1 MEEITLKKKENLI
14 SGILGFMIPTII
26 LVVVVGVFFTGVA
39 QISQSTIDKQEESL
53 HTAIERDIVQCY
65 SIEGIYPPSL
75 EYLEEH
81 YALVYDKD
89 IFFVDY
95 RPIASNIYPD
105 VTILRAEKSFV
116 GINP

>member
-1 MEEITLKKKENLI
+1 MEDLTLKKQQNIIL
-14 SGILGFMIPTII
+14 SLLGFIIPTLVII
-26 LVVVVGVFFTGVA
+26 FIVVIFYVGVT
-39 QISQSTIDKQEESL
+39 QISQSTAKKQEDSL
-53 HTAIERDIVQCY
+53 YTAIERDIVQCY

-95 RPIASNIYPD
+95 RPVASNIYPD
-105 VTILRAEKSFV
+105 VTIMRIKGTGLKR
-116 GINP
+116 

>member
-1 MEEITLKKKENLI
+1 MEDLTLKKQQSIIL
-14 SGILGFMIPTII
+14 SLLGFVIPTLVII
-26 LVVVVGVFFTGVA
+26 FIIVIFYIGVS
-39 QISQSTIDKQEESL
+39 QISQSTAKKQEQSL
-53 HTAIERDIVQCY
+53 YTAIERDIVQCY

-95 RPIASNIYPD
+95 RPVASNIYPD
-105 VTILRAEKSFV
+105 VTILRTQRT
-116 GINP
+116 GLIR

>member
-1 MEEITLKKKENLI
+1 MEDLTLKKQQSIIL
-14 SGILGFMIPTII
+14 SLLGFVIPTLVII
-26 LVVVVGVFFTGVA
+26 FIIVIFYIGVS
-39 QISQSTIDKQEESL
+39 QISQSTAKKQEQSL
-53 HTAIERDIVQCY
+53 YTAIERDIVQCY

-95 RPIASNIYPD
+95 RPVASNIYPD
-105 VTILRAEKSFV
+105 VTILRTQRTGF
-116 GINP
+116 IR